1 MALYVFKIVFFITS
15 FISKAFSNAKFNA
28 LFSSLFEISCFSW
41 FRKIVNYAGEFQ
53 RKRFSSIFGEM
64 KN

>member
-15 FISKAFSNAKFNA
+15 FISKAFSSAKFNA
-28 LFSSLFEISCFSW
+28 SFNSLFEISYFFR

-53 RKRFSSIFGEM
+53 RKKFSLIFGEM
-64 KN
+64 KD